1 MAFVGVPFRWFI
13 TAGTLGMLPR
23 TFLAVFTGIS
33 ASSWVLLFAR
43 PELLRWQDVVSLLLL
58 IVSAVGMYILGRRS
72 FK

>member
-1 MAFVGVPFRWFI
+1 
-13 TAGTLGMLPR
+13 MLPR

-33 ASSWVLLFAR
+33 ASSWALLFER

-58 IVSAVGMYILGRRS
+58 IISAVGMYILGRRS